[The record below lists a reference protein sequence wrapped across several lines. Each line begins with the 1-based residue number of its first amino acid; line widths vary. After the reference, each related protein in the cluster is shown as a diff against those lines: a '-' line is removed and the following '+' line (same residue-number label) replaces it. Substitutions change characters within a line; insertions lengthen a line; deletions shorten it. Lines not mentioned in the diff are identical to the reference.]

1 MKDRNEI
8 ELGIGDWIL
17 ISANISAASQAL
29 LYGFVTKSTENRISI
44 IRENGWTRYNTNYS
58 GVECVKTYMRNSSA
72 ILKIPLD
79 DVPEQIRTKIL
90 RIYNELEK

>member
-58 GVECVKTYMRNSSA
+58 GVKYIKTYMKNTNAIIKLSMDNIPNA
-72 ILKIPLD
+72 IQDEILKI
-79 DVPEQIRTKIL
+79 
-90 RIYNELEK
+90 YWS